1 MRIKY
6 ASTTMGGTS
15 LRSMHQGLSKVA
27 PMSLQRRACRGG
39 RRSRRH
45 PCRSFEFGGDNIAV
59 VLHLLEQAPELL
71 LGHACDREPHRV
83 GPWPSRT
90 LNDPGV
96 VGLKEL
102 GDFTSG
108 RARNEGQVQVD
119 T

>member
-1 MRIKY
+1 GTAASRPGHAQSHGKVCNSKKAHQMRIKY

-71 LGHACDREPHRV
+71 LGHA
-83 GPWPSRT
+83 G
-90 LNDPGV
+90 
-96 VGLKEL
+96 
-102 GDFTSG
+102 
-108 RARNEGQVQVD
+108 
-119 T
+119 